1 MSNTTLRFLNHEKF
15 HRAAVQMAAA
25 GAVAG
30 LVSYL
35 FCGAASPW
43 ALSIIAV
50 AAVVG
55 ATAPA
60 MWSSR
65 REWLMRGALTM
76 LAATALLVFA
86 HLGEPYSALAGFSVF
101 FAAALAWGNHGRRL
115 LVALAAGA
123 AVIYAAIHVFA
134 AVAPAEQLASLP
146 PWLVASLAGA
156 AFSMVSVI
164 ALLPQHL
171 HVARDPVADAYDE
184 LSIIG
189 NGEVRDLVN
198 RGYHIWTNSA
208 ASLSDED
215 PHRQTLEEAVIR
227 LFDVGRRW
235 NNSAADGAPKLAASL
250 VDRIDTLDKRID
262 ATEDKVAREQYQ
274 QAKAA
279 LAEQLRYIKE
289 IGTSRERVLAR
300 MHNYLAAMERLRLA
314 VINLESANA
323 SREAVQPLLTDV
335 EELGRDIVSSAE
347 AMAEAD
353 RAAASVD
360 QDSSLS

>member
-1 MSNTTLRFLNHEKF
+1 MSNTTLRFLNHERF
-15 HRAAVQMAAA
+15 HRAAAQMAAA

-30 LVSYL
+30 LIAYL
-35 FCGAASPW
+35 FCAPASPW
-43 ALSIIAV
+43 ALAIIAV
-50 AAVVG
+50 AVVVG

-65 REWLMRGALTM
+65 RELAMRGGLAM
-76 LAATALLVFA
+76 LAATALVLFV
-86 HLGEPYSALAGFSVF
+86 HLGEPYSALASFSVL

-115 LVALAAGA
+115 LIALAAGA
-123 AVIYAAIHVFA
+123 LVIYAAIHVFA
-134 AVAPAEQLASLP
+134 SVATAAQLASLP
-146 PWLVASLAGA
+146 TWLVAALAGA

-164 ALLPQHL
+164 ALLPQHF
-171 HVARDPVADAYDE
+171 HIARDPVADAYDN
-184 LSIIG
+184 LSAIG

-198 RGYHIWTNSA
+198 RGYRIWTNSA
-208 ASLSDED
+208 ASLSEAD

-235 NNSAADGAPKLAASL
+235 NNSAAEGAPKLAASL

-274 QAKAA
+274 QAKVA

-323 SREAVQPLLTDV
+323 SRDAVQPLLTDV
-335 EELGRDIVSSAE
+335 EELGRDIISSAE
-347 AMAEAD
+347 AMADAD
-353 RAAASVD
+353 LAAASVAEV
-360 QDSSLS
+360 